1 MKVLC
6 SIFLLVAAGPLLALD
21 VPVKIS
27 KLDSRIELAA
37 KESHVFRTYLKD
49 DDIKIESKDGVVTLT
64 GSVTENSHK
73 SLAGDTVANL
83 PAVKNVENKLEV
95 TGAPTANSDAWLSDK
110 LKITLMFYRSER
122 VGKAE
127 VDVKDGIVT
136 LRGVA
141 DNQAQK
147 ESTGECALDV
157 DGVKEVNNEMTV
169 STIAVISPRTMREEI
184 DDASIATLVRMA
196 LLVRRSTS
204 GLPISIV
211 VRRGVVTVDGRAK
224 DAVVKD
230 KVSKVI
236 QGVTGVKR
244 VKNRMSIDPL

>member
-1 MKVLC
+1 MKA
-6 SIFLLVAAGPLLALD
+6 IFFVSLAAAALLTLS
-21 VPVKIS
+21 VPVHALKM
-27 KLDSRIELAA
+27 DSRIELAA

-49 DDIKIESKDGVVTLT
+49 DDIKIGSKDGDVTLT

-73 SLAGDTVANL
+73 SLAGDTVTNL
-83 PAVKNVENKLEV
+83 PGVKTVDNRLEV
-95 TGAPTANSDAWLSDK
+95 TGAPTANSDAWLGDK
-110 LKITLMFYRSER
+110 LKITLMFYRSES

-141 DNQAQK
+141 DSQAQK
-147 ESTGECALDV
+147 ESTAECAKDV

-169 STIAVISPRTMREEI
+169 STTVVISPRTMREKI
-184 DDASIATLVRMA
+184 DDASVATLVRMA
-196 LLVRRSTS
+196 LVVRRSTS
-204 GLPISIV
+204 GLDTSIV

-224 DAVVKD
+224 DAAGKDHVTKVV
-230 KVSKVI
+230 

-244 VKNRMSIDPL
+244 VKNRMTIDPL